1 MTRKKA
7 DTVRRKTHPLTFP
20 KVAYRPSESGAFAV
34 SWGLGEGCDADKDC
48 RDVRLL
54 VIFSKGFM

>member
-54 VIFSKGFM
+54 VIFS